1 MENQPQEH
9 IKLQTN
15 LCLDRINDSVIE
27 ETKNSKSGSQRKR
40 SHEDETNIRSFHQ
53 ASTSS
58 SSSTP
63 VHPISVPSVPY
74 VPIHD
79 STELAISDT
88 TELQRNDSATTDD
101 NFDVWSSIV
110 TFVDKYTTRE

>member
-1 MENQPQEH
+1 V
-9 IKLQTN
+9 
-15 LCLDRINDSVIE
+15 LDRINDSVIE
-27 ETKNSKSGSQRKR
+27 ESR
-40 SHEDETNIRSFHQ
+40 EDETNIRSFHQ

-63 VHPISVPSVPY
+63 VHPISVSTVLSVPY

-110 TFVDKYTTRE
+110 KFVDKYTTRE